1 MQYAIIAHDGK
12 GMLEKRLVVR
22 QRHLEN
28 IARIKGKVICAGGI
42 LDEEGKMAGS
52 VMILDFD
59 SKELLDEYLKSE
71 PYIQEHVWDTV
82 EVERMNVVIVN
93 GEKIGK

>member
-1 MQYAIIAHDGK
+1 MQYVIIAHDGK
-12 GMLEKRLVVR
+12 GMLEKRLAVR

-71 PYIQEHVWDTV
+71 PYIQEHVWETV

-93 GEKIGK
+93 GEKTGK

>member
-28 IARIKGKVICAGGI
+28 IARIKGKVICAGGFWMKRVKWP
-42 LDEEGKMAGS
+42 DPS
-52 VMILDFD
+52 
-59 SKELLDEYLKSE
+59 
-71 PYIQEHVWDTV
+71 
-82 EVERMNVVIVN
+82 
-93 GEKIGK
+93 

>member
-52 VMILDFD
+52 VMILDFE
-59 SKELLDEYLKSE
+59 SKDLLDEYLKSE

-82 EVERMNVVIVN
+82 EVEQMNVVIVN
-93 GEKIGK
+93 GEKTGK

>member
-28 IARIKGKVICAGGI
+28 IVRIKGKVICAGGI

-59 SKELLDEYLKSE
+59 SIELLDEYLKSE
-71 PYIQEHVWDTV
+71 PYIQEHVWETV

-93 GEKIGK
+93 GEKTGK

>member
-59 SKELLDEYLKSE
+59 SIELLDEYLKSE

>member
-12 GMLEKRLVVR
+12 GMLEKRLAVR

-42 LDEEGKMAGS
+42 LDEEGKMA
-52 VMILDFD
+52 
-59 SKELLDEYLKSE
+59 
-71 PYIQEHVWDTV
+71 
-82 EVERMNVVIVN
+82 
-93 GEKIGK
+93 

>member
-1 MQYAIIAHDGK
+1 MQYAIMAHDGK
-12 GMLEKRLVVR
+12 DMLEKRLVVR

-52 VMILDFD
+52 VMIFDFE

-93 GEKIGK
+93 GEKTGK

>member
-71 PYIQEHVWDTV
+71 PYIQEHVWATV

-93 GEKIGK
+93 GEKTGK